1 MAKYSRRNTD
11 RKTPETGA
19 WLLTY
24 SDMVTLLL
32 TFFVLLFTFSSLDVT
47 KFQVVLYS
55 LQDALGL
62 LEAGTTLKID
72 YEPTSMP
79 GERNKEWEVEQLRLE
94 ELLVTLKTIVEEQE
108 LGDQILISLEERGL
122 VVRFLDNVLF
132 DLGSAELKED
142 ALEVLGSIVEILQE
156 LPNHIRA
163 EGHTDNLPIN
173 TFRYPSNWEL
183 SSARATSV
191 IRALLES
198 YPFSPAQL
206 GVAGFGEY
214 RPIAPNHPGGQP
226 LNRRVDLVV
235 LRETLNIREPGVQ
248 MLEGEANKNE
258 Y

>member
-1 MAKYSRRNTD
+1 MAKYSRRNKN
-11 RKTPETGA
+11 REAPETGT

-47 KFQVVLYS
+47 KFQAVLHS

-62 LEAGTTLKID
+62 LEAGTTLEID

-79 GERNKEWEVEQLRLE
+79 GERDMEWEAEQLRLE
-94 ELLVTLKTIVEEQE
+94 GLLAKLEEIVEEQGLDE
-108 LGDQILISLEERGL
+108 QILISLEERGL
-122 VVRFLDNVLF
+122 VVRFLDSVLF
-132 DLGSAELKED
+132 DLGSAELRED
-142 ALEVLGSIVEILQE
+142 ALEILASVVEVLKG

-163 EGHTDNLPIN
+163 EGHTDDLPIN
-173 TFRYPSNWEL
+173 TYRYPSNWEL

-198 YPFSPAQL
+198 YPFPPAQL
-206 GVAGFGEY
+206 GVAGYGEY
-214 RPIAPNHPGGQP
+214 RPIAPNQPGGQP

-235 LRETLNIREPGVQ
+235 LRETLSIGEPSVEMQ
-248 MLEGEANKNE
+248 EEEGGWE
-258 Y
+258 